1 MADLKTQPNDQ
12 SVEAFI
18 DSVEPEWKRDD
29 ARELL
34 KLITKISG
42 EKPVMWGDSIVGFG
56 SYHYKY
62 ETGREGD
69 WFLAGFSPRKTSMTI
84 YIMGGFEGQDNLL
97 ERLGKHKKSVG
108 CLYVKKLADID
119 LKVLEQM
126 TKKSIETLKKRYADY
141 N

>member
-1 MADLKTQPNDQ
+1 MAALKTQPNDQ
-12 SVEAFI
+12 SVADFI

-34 KLITKISG
+34 TLLEKITG

-56 SYHYKY
+56 NYHYKY
-62 ETGREGD
+62 KTGREGD

-84 YIMGGFEGQDNLL
+84 YIMGGFEGQEEHL
-97 ERLGKHKKSVG
+97 ENLGKHKKSVG
-108 CLYVKKLADID
+108 CLYVKKLVDID
-119 LKVLEQM
+119 LNILEQM
-126 TKKSIETLKKRYADY
+126 TRKSIETLKTRYAEY

>member
-1 MADLKTQPNDQ
+1 MAELKTAPNNQ

-18 DSVEPEWKRDD
+18 DSIEPEWKRDD

-34 KLITKISG
+34 KLIQNISG
-42 EKPVMWGDSIVGFG
+42 EKPIMWGDSIVGFG

-62 ETGREGD
+62 KTGREGD

-84 YIMGGFEGQDNLL
+84 YMMGGFEGQDDDLQKI
-97 ERLGKHKKSVG
+97 GKHKKSVG
-108 CLYVKKLADID
+108 CLYIKRLADID
-119 LKVLEQM
+119 IKVLERM
-126 TKKSIETLKKRYADY
+126 TKRSIETLKKRYADY

>member
-1 MADLKTQPNDQ
+1 MAELKTQPNNQ

-18 DSVEPEWKRDD
+18 DSIEPEWKRDD

-34 KLITKISG
+34 KLIGNISG

-56 SYHYKY
+56 NYHYKY
-62 ETGREGD
+62 ESGREGD

-84 YIMGGFEGQDNLL
+84 YMMGGFEGQDTAL
-97 ERLGKHKKSVG
+97 EKLGKHKKSVG

-119 LKVLEQM
+119 LKVLEEM
-126 TKKSIETLKKRYADY
+126 TIRSIETLKKRYADF

>member
-1 MADLKTQPNDQ
+1 MAELKTKPNNL

-18 DSVEPEWKRDD
+18 DSIEPEWKRDD

-56 SYHYKY
+56 NYHYKY
-62 ETGREGD
+62 DSGREGD

-84 YIMGGFEGQDNLL
+84 YVMGGFEGQEALL
-97 ERLGKHKKSVG
+97 GKLGKHKKSVG
-108 CLYVKKLADID
+108 CLYIKKLADID
-119 LKVLEQM
+119 LGILEKM
-126 TKKSIETLKKRYADY
+126 TEKSIEMLKKRYADY